1 MIKDEDEMAVFLKF
15 LIIRLN
21 TFNGRTN
28 SINLIRKFGII
39 SKGIKVNDILLGIYK
54 IFRMM
59 KIKMKISYEA
69 CRTNKTIQE
78 LFLIA
83 ILTAYHERNSKN
95 LVKNPYPKITQKNL
109 DMIKT
114 TKLMNIQES
123 NLMAEA

>member
-1 MIKDEDEMAVFLKF
+1 MAVFLKF

-95 LVKNPYPKITQKNL
+95 LVNNPYPKITQKNL